1 MSLIDALKMKME
13 YRIMNWRAKIW
24 IFRHVRLLLLL
35 GFGLLTVSPL
45 SQARTL
51 KIGDEYG
58 GGIVIALFPSD
69 EGGVKKSAEEVMI
82 AGETNMSEHLYWSHL
97 KTASDTF
104 NGALYRDWVEPG
116 VLSSRTVAGTDAV
129 ERDAQNSSR

>member
-1 MSLIDALKMKME
+1 MVIDALKKKTE
-13 YRIMNWRAKIW
+13 YRLVKYRAKISS
-24 IFRHVRLLLLL
+24 IRTVKLLLLL
-35 GFGLLTVSPL
+35 GFCLLTVLPL

-51 KIGDEYG
+51 KVGDEYG
-58 GGIVIALFPSD
+58 GGVVIYLFPQD
-69 EGGVKKSAEEVMI
+69 EGGFKKSAEEVVI

-116 VLSSRTVAGTDAV
+116 VLSSRTVAGTDV
-129 ERDAQNSSR
+129 IERDAQNSSR